1 MLTSYRGL
9 IFGSLLVLP
18 RSCSQGDV
26 EIAKANVHS
35 RLQKLLVTTRVT
47 VARVEGVVVIISEAS
62 GGPAEDWNSSVG
74 VEGLGPLSINND
86 VRSESEPGLELV
98 GGRKRGDSA
107 ADETKE
113 PGAIEAQMPAKHPRI
128 FGASVKAVHDAIL
141 SKRLF
146 TALVFLPLPGIPEK
160 LSGEDARVYVRSL
173 HMYTEE
179 LPPVM
184 LCAAVNQATMTTE
197 L

>member
-1 MLTSYRGL
+1 MNPVLSLWGA
-9 IFGSLLVLP
+9 GS
-18 RSCSQGDV
+18 
-26 EIAKANVHS
+26 
-35 RLQKLLVTTRVT
+35 
-47 VARVEGVVVIISEAS
+47 VVIAPRIKRR
-62 GGPAEDWNSSVG
+62 N
-74 VEGLGPLSINND
+74 
-86 VRSESEPGLELV
+86 PGLLRLK
-98 GGRKRGDSA
+98 GPQS
-107 ADETKE
+107 
-113 PGAIEAQMPAKHPRI
+113 IHI

-184 LCAAVNQATMTTE
+184 LCAAVDQATMTTE

>member
-47 VARVEGVVVIISEAS
+47 VARVEVVVISEAS
-62 GGPAEDWNSSVG
+62 GGPAEDWNSSAG

-86 VRSESEPGLELV
+86 VGSESEPGLELV
-98 GGRKRGDSA
+98 GGRKRGDCA

-113 PGAIEAQMPAKHPRI
+113 PGIIEAQRPAKHPRI

-184 LCAAVNQATMTTE
+184 LCAAVDQATMTTE